1 MMRTR
6 IAAVLSLLLFSP
18 FVVASCSPGAK
29 PDTPEQFVEAMRKAY
44 QREDVDAILALT
56 ADPALPPKGA
66 ISGPVD
72 PGDVY
77 DRDRDREELKL
88 ELRRKGM
95 WYRAWCETKFVS
107 AREHGNHIHV
117 SVTAANVPTEVL
129 LVRQDGGLRIHPR
142 PGSFD

>member
-1 MMRTR
+1 MRTR
-6 IAAVLSLLLFSP
+6 VAVVLSLLLLSLLE
-18 FVVASCSPGAK
+18 VASCSPGAK

-44 QREDVDAILALT
+44 LREDVDTILALT
-56 ADPALPPKGA
+56 ADPALPPKGT

-72 PGDVY
+72 PGDAY

-107 AREHGNHIHV
+107 AREHGDHVHV

-129 LVRQDGGLRIHPR
+129 LVRQDGVLKIHPR
-142 PGSFD
+142 PGRFD